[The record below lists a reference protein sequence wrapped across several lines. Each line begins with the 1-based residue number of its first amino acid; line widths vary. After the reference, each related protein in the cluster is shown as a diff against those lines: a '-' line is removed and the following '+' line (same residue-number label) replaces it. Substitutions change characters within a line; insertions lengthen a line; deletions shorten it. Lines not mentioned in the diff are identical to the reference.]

1 MQQRERLK
9 PEFHVDHNVYII
21 GAGYSAAA
29 GLPLLTNFLE
39 KMRCYRI
46 TLADADEFAIAIDD
60 VLTYRRD
67 CASASDKIKLD
78 LDNIETLLSLAA
90 ASPDVDIKKAIA
102 LAIGAT
108 INFYQKNYNHSV
120 SLLKAPLVTVKYTD
134 ESLRRDFYQY
144 SAAIMSGDEGGLAQ
158 RDRMANTIISF
169 NYDTMIEDALAGR
182 GLCFTYGFDALPP
195 DSHCIMQGDSL
206 PERACHL
213 LKLHGS
219 INWSEEGSHEVG
231 VVGKK
236 YLYSSFDDL
245 IENSS
250 DRTPLII
257 PPWWKKDP
265 VGIFNGIWGKAIDRL
280 RTATRIIFIGYSCP
294 PTDQYVKYLLAAGLQ
309 NNISLVSVHV
319 VDSDPRVQDAVA
331 SLFPSA
337 SKWVKSSASIT
348 AEKFFRFPSTAPEWV
363 GSLTDINRDP

>member
-1 MQQRERLK
+1 MQQRERVK

-46 TLADADEFAIAIDD
+46 TLKDCDKFAIAIDD

-90 ASPDVDIKKAIA
+90 ASPEVDIKKTIA

-108 INFYQKNYNHSV
+108 INFYQKKYKQSV
-120 SLLKAPLVTVKYTD
+120 LLKAPLDTANHTG

-144 SAAIMSGDEGGLAQ
+144 SAAIMSGEEGGLAQ

-169 NYDTMIEDALAGR
+169 NYDTMIEDALAAR
-182 GLCFTYGFDALPP
+182 GLCFTYGFDSLPP

-219 INWSEEGSHEVG
+219 INWSEEGSHEVSD
-231 VVGKK
+231 VEKK

-245 IENSS
+245 IENSL
-250 DRTPLII
+250 DGTPLII

-265 VGIFNGIWGKAIDRL
+265 VSIFNGIWGKAIERL

-309 NNISLVSVHV
+309 NNISLLSVHV
-319 VDSDPRVQDAVA
+319 VDPDPKVQDSVA

-337 SKWVKSSASIT
+337 SKWVKSSPSIT
-348 AEKFFRFPSTAPEWV
+348 AEKFFRFHSTALEWL